1 MRILLNKTLRD
12 NFAFFDPDSLACLD
26 MASPG
31 ADVPK
36 VTPSIRRAILA
47 GTVIDVDSESGIEI
61 TEKQKQFQAAYLRHL
76 GIVPKKKVEATD
88 KSAIEQLNDAQ
99 AQDEKVQASKGKANN
114 KAKSKKEEGVD
125 NGEVQE

>member
-1 MRILLNKTLRD
+1 MRILLNKALRD

-47 GTVIDVDSESGIEI
+47 GTVIDVDNESGLKL
-61 TEKQKQFQAAYLRHL
+61 TDKQRQFQAAYLQHL
-76 GIVPKKKVEATD
+76 GIVPKQKVEVSD
-88 KSAIEQLNDAQ
+88 KSAIEELNNAQ
-99 AQDEKVQASKGKANN
+99 AQDEKVQASKGKA
-114 KAKSKKEEGVD
+114 KAKSKKDEGVED
-125 NGEVQE
+125 GEVQE

>member
-1 MRILLNKTLRD
+1 MRILLNKALRD

-47 GTVIDVDSESGIEI
+47 GTVIDVDGESGLKL
-61 TEKQKQFQAAYLRHL
+61 TDKQKQFQAAYLQHL
-76 GIVPKKKVEATD
+76 GIVPKQKVEVSD
-88 KSAIEQLNDAQ
+88 KSAIEELNNAQ
-99 AQDEKVQASKGKANN
+99 AQDEKVQASKGKA
-114 KAKSKKEEGVD
+114 KTKSKKDEGDD

>member
-26 MASPG
+26 MQSPG
-31 ADVPK
+31 ADVLK

-47 GTVIDVDSESGIEI
+47 GTVIDVDQESGLKL
-61 TEKQKQFQAAYLRHL
+61 TEKQLQFQDAYLRHL
-76 GIVPKKKVEATD
+76 GITRKPKVEESD
-88 KSAIEQLNDAQ
+88 KSAIEALNDAQ

-114 KAKSKKEEGVD
+114 KAKSKKDEGVD